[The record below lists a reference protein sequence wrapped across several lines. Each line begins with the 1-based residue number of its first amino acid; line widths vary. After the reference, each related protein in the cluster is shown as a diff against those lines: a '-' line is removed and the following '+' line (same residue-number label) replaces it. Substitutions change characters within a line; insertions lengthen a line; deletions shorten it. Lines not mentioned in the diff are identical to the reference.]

1 MTYPTRPFY
10 QSLILAGAMLACTA
24 AAALGQTSDP
34 KSRATGAVSGRVT
47 VGDKPAPGI
56 LITAGSV
63 NQPASAGRATSDADG
78 NYRINGLPTGQIM
91 VMPAAP
97 LYILPNINP
106 MLGPGKTLNLAPGEA
121 VDGIDFKLTRGAVIT
136 GRVTDA
142 DGRPLIE
149 ERITLLPVDENGAP
163 ARQNFPRFQNYQMYQ
178 TDDRG
183 IYRIYGV
190 PAGHYKVSV
199 GDDPGTNASLRSSGY
214 YQRTYYPD
222 ATDAAKAAI
231 VDLSEGA
238 ETKNIDISLG
248 RRAQTYAV
256 SGRIVDADTGKPL
269 PGVSFAFGV
278 IQKNQNQKYIAGT
291 SSPGTPTNSLGEFR
305 LDGVGPGHYA
315 VFVMER
321 YDFSANATTGP
332 SVFSDPL
339 TFEVVDDDVTNLEIK
354 AQQGLSLSGVVTID
368 GISDQ
373 KPLATLSSLKLG
385 ASVTPPSGSMRIMPE
400 ARSSAIA
407 ADGSFSMT
415 GLRPGKV
422 SFYLMG
428 PNGSDTKGFSI
439 ARTERGGV
447 AQDRGV
453 DIQPGEIVSNVRIV
467 LAHGTGVIRGQVKFE
482 GATLPSDLMMFVGL
496 SRDGLGTRS
505 AAQPDARGQFVI
517 ENLAAGTYEVNLQV
531 VSFGGRMPGPPQQQR
546 QTVTVTDGAET
557 PVLFTLNLSPKD
569 KQ

>member
-1 MTYPTRPFY
+1 MTCPTRPFY

-24 AAALGQTSDP
+24 AAALGQAPDP
-34 KSRATGAVSGRVT
+34 KSKATGAVSGRVT
-47 VGDKPAPGI
+47 VGDKPASGI

-63 NQPASAGRATSDADG
+63 NQPASGGRATSDADG
-78 NYRINGLPTGQIM
+78 NYRINGLPVGQIM

-97 LYILPNINP
+97 LYILPNNNP
-106 MLGPGKTLNLAPGEA
+106 MLGPGKTLNLALGEA

-163 ARQNFPRFQNYQMYQ
+163 ARQQFSRFSNYQMYQ

-183 IYRIYGV
+183 IYRMYGV
-190 PAGHYKVSV
+190 PAGRYKVSV
-199 GDDPGTNASLRSSGY
+199 GDDPGTSASLRASGY

-278 IQKNQNQKYIAGT
+278 IQKNQSQNYIAGT

-305 LDGVGPGHYA
+305 LDGIGPGHYA

-332 SVFSDPL
+332 MVFSDPVP
-339 TFEVVDDDVTNLEIK
+339 FDVVDGDVTNLEIK
-354 AQQGLSLSGVVTID
+354 AQQGLSLSGIVAVD

-373 KPLATLSSLKLG
+373 KALATLSSLKIG
-385 ASVTPPSGSMRIMPE
+385 ASVSPPQGGMRIMPE

-415 GLRPGKV
+415 GLRPGKA

-439 ARTERGGV
+439 ARIERGGV
-447 AQDRGV
+447 AQNRGV
-453 DIQPGEIVSNVRIV
+453 DIQPGEIVSNIRIV
-467 LAHGTGVIRGQVKFE
+467 LAYGTGVIKGQVKFE
-482 GATLPSDLMMFVGL
+482 GATLPSDLMMFIGL
-496 SRDGLGTRS
+496 SRDGLPTRS
-505 AAQPDARGQFVI
+505 GAQADARGQFVI
-517 ENLAAGTYEVNLQV
+517 ENLAAGTYEVMLQV